1 MDIYEFIKAEDK
13 RLMDMAGKLL
23 DSEAGSPDVRN
34 MLIRQ
39 LRIQFGALSMVEGEH
54 FYPALEM
61 YEQTGEF
68 AVKQRGLASDVSE
81 TLERLKK
88 ADPADPET
96 KNLIETL
103 YSQIEI
109 YLKSKEEALFQEVRK
124 TIPEEL
130 AEGLGRAA
138 EQDLNVHRRKLA
150 GELG

>member
-23 DSEAGSPDVRN
+23 DSEAGSPEIRG

-39 LRIQFGALSMVEGEH
+39 LRIQFGALCMVEGEH
-54 FYPALEM
+54 FYPALDM
-61 YEQTGEF
+61 YDETGEF
-68 AVKQRGLASDVSE
+68 TEKQRALASDVSE
-81 TLERLKK
+81 TLDRLKQ
-88 ADPADPET
+88 ADPSNPGT

-103 YSQIEI
+103 HSQIEI
-109 YLKSKEEALFQEVRK
+109 YLKGKEEALFEEVRK

-130 AEGLGRAA
+130 AEGLGQAA

-150 GELG
+150 GELS